1 MQDMWVQSL
10 CWEDPMEKE
19 MATHSG
25 VLAWETPWTEEP
37 VGLQSMGSQRVEQDW
52 ARAHT
57 HTHTHTV
64 NETGMSQACHK
75 LIAWKSHS
83 HTIINLLITMAISL
97 YLFMGNLSTPP
108 KQNQTATNP
117 RTLSERLSHH
127 EGQPP
132 TPCSLMPLFHT
143 EPHLTTS
150 GGGDTLSIFSTCR
163 LAAFPLLHCLWLWKG
178 LMPFLSLWLL
188 LCHLQAVSLCH
199 VQLFASL

>member
-1 MQDMWVQSL
+1 MQEMWVQSL

-25 VLAWETPWTEEP
+25 ILAWKSLGQRSLLSYSPWDHREST
-37 VGLQSMGSQRVEQDW
+37 GLSMC
-52 ARAHT
+52 A
-57 HTHTHTV
+57 HTHTV
-64 NETGMSQACHK
+64 NETRMSQACHK
-75 LIAWKSHS
+75 LIAWKNHS

-97 YLFMGNLSTPP
+97 YLFMGNISTPP

-117 RTLSERLSHH
+117 RTLSERFSHH
-127 EGQPP
+127 EGGPP
-132 TPCSLMPLFHT
+132 HTPCSLMPLFHT
-143 EPHLTTS
+143 EPYLTTF

-163 LAAFPLLHCLWLWKG
+163 LAAFPLLHCLRLWKG

-188 LCHLQAVSLCH
+188 LCHLQAVSLCC